1 MLSLLQNSKSDK
13 SIQIIMPSGFN
24 LIHVVSNDF

>member
-13 SIQIIMPSGFN
+13 SIQIMPSGFH